1 VDADRRIVELVGR
14 VAKQAEELADRDEQI
29 ARLTKSLAD
38 QDTEVDRRIAEL
50 EGRVAKQAEE
60 LADRDEQI
68 ARLTKNLA
76 DRSAEVEELAKKQA
90 ELEKKVAAL
99 PTTKEKAGRNSS
111 NSNRPPSSDS
121 PAERSRRAKKKPKS
135 NRKRGGQPKHRGTCR
150 ELLPTEQ
157 VDDIIDSFPSHCEEC
172 AQALPETPDPDATR
186 FQVTELPAFE
196 PHTTEYR
203 EHSVGC
209 PCCRHVTR
217 ARRDPRAPAS
227 PFGPRLMSAVALLTG
242 VYHLSRRKAACLLS
256 DMAGVKIS
264 LGAVSAVEARVSEA
278 VAKPVQEAVDR
289 VIKADV
295 KHTDGTSW
303 YQAGIALS
311 LWVIATAC
319 ATVFKVLANGK
330 KATLSALLFG
340 NKQRGVLVGDRAT
353 ALTFWAME
361 RRQVCWAHLLRKFV
375 SFSECAGA
383 AGRFGR
389 ELLDFTGIIFDYW
402 HRYRDGTIGREALR
416 TCMRPV
422 REQVEALLERAV
434 KSGNRAVAGSC
445 ADMLAH
451 RAALWRF
458 VDERDVEPTNNHAE
472 RELRAFVL
480 WRKRS
485 YGSQSERG
493 NRFAERLMTVA
504 HTARK
509 QNKNV
514 LEFLTECCVAKVDG
528 GEPPSLFEGTAA

>member
-1 VDADRRIVELVGR
+1 MLPADR
-14 VAKQAEELADRDEQI
+14 
-29 ARLTKSLAD
+29 
-38 QDTEVDRRIAEL
+38 
-50 EGRVAKQAEE
+50 
-60 LADRDEQI
+60 
-68 ARLTKNLA
+68 
-76 DRSAEVEELAKKQA
+76 
-90 ELEKKVAAL
+90 
-99 PTTKEKAGRNSS
+99 
-111 NSNRPPSSDS
+111 
-121 PAERSRRAKKKPKS
+121 
-135 NRKRGGQPKHRGTCR
+135 
-150 ELLPTEQ
+150 
-157 VDDIIDSFPSHCEEC
+157 VDDIVDSFPSHCEEC
-172 AQALPETPDPDATR
+172 ALALPQTPDPDATR
-186 FQVTELPAFE
+186 FQVSELPAFE

-203 EHSVGC
+203 EHSVAC
-209 PCCRHVTR
+209 PCCRHVTT

-227 PFGPRLMSAVALLTG
+227 PFGSRLMSVVALLTG
-242 VYHLSRRKAACLLS
+242 VYNLSRRKAARLLG
-256 DMAGVKIS
+256 DIVGVKMS
-264 LGAVSAVEARVSEA
+264 LGAMSAVEARVSEA

-289 VIKADV
+289 AIKADV
-295 KHTDGTSW
+295 KHTDGTTW
-303 YQAGIALS
+303 YQAGVALS

-319 ATVFKVLANGK
+319 ATVYKVLANGK

-340 NKQRGVLVGDRAT
+340 NTQRGVLVGDRAT

-361 RRQVCWAHLLRKFV
+361 RRQICWAHLLRKFA
-375 SFSECAGA
+375 SFSERAGA
-383 AGRFGR
+383 AGRYGR

-416 TCMRPV
+416 TYMRPV
-422 REQVEALLERAV
+422 REQIEELLERAV
-434 KSGNRAVAGSC
+434 KSGTPHLAGSC
-445 ADMLAH
+445 ADVLEH

-528 GEPPSLFEGTAA
+528 NEPPSLFKAAAA